1 MSACQSNSSVYS
13 KSHLYSA
20 HHQNERKKI
29 APENK
34 SVRERRRHEPLKKQT
49 APCMCSAKGGAGHKS
64 FLLTFHISSAFIRII
79 NTDLPLGWH
88 ILRSEDPLKRKD
100 FTSHLSILGGSFL

>member
-1 MSACQSNSSVYS
+1 MSVCHSNSSVYS
-13 KSHLYSA
+13 KPHLYSA

-34 SVRERRRHEPLKKQT
+34 SVRERRRHEPLKKQK

-64 FLLTFHISSAFIRII
+64 FLFTFHISSVSIRTISI
-79 NTDLPLGWH
+79 DVPLGWH
-88 ILRSEDPLKRKD
+88 ILREDPLKRKD
-100 FTSHLSILGGSFL
+100 FMSHLSILRGSFL